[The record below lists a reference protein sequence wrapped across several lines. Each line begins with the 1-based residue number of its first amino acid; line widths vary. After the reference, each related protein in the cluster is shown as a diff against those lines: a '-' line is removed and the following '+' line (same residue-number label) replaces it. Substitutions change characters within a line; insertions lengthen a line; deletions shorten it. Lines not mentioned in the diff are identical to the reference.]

1 MLPIGTFSQLT
12 GLSAKALRHYHSQ
25 GLLVPARVDADTQFR
40 WYTVDQIGR
49 AGRILALRRAGLD
62 LPRIRRLVDD
72 PGLAPEVLRRHAE
85 DLRRERSEQD
95 RALAEASAALAWE
108 PEVGVRARRART
120 AVTAVTAEYGEDYD
134 TDRMRADTSALAD
147 VLGGVAHERGWDV
160 DGRWWRSPEPV
171 AGSGASRMCVRV
183 CVPVAAAGAPSPPLP
198 GGVGLVEYGE
208 GTESYLLVPGPE
220 TLGGLTLAL
229 SHLFGHRVDGMFA
242 DVGTLR
248 QVDYD
253 SGVEFAVGLRP
264 LETDRSVLD
273 G

>member
-1 MLPIGTFSQLT
+1 MLPIGTFSQFT

-25 GLLVPARVDADTQFR
+25 GLLVPARVDEETQFR
-40 WYTVDQIGR
+40 WYTIDQIGR

-72 PGLAPEVLRRHAE
+72 PGLAPEMLHRYAE
-85 DLRRERSEQD
+85 DLQRERREQD
-95 RALAEASAALAWE
+95 RALAEASTVLAWE
-108 PEVGVRARRART
+108 PEVGVRRRRACT
-120 AVTAVTAEYGEDYD
+120 AVTAVASEYDEDYD
-134 TDRMRADTSALAD
+134 TDRVRADASAMAD
-147 VLGGVAHERGWDV
+147 VLGGVADERGWDV

-171 AGSGASRMCVRV
+171 AGSGASRLCVRV
-183 CVPVAAAGAPSPPLP
+183 CVPVAAAGAPSPPLSE
-198 GGVGLVEYGE
+198 GVGLVEYEE

-220 TLGGLTLAL
+220 TLGSFALAV
-229 SHLFGHRVDGMFA
+229 SHLFGHQVEGMFA

-253 SGVEFAVGLRP
+253 TGVEFAVGLRP
-264 LETDRSVLD
+264 LDADRHT